1 VAPWCFD
8 TEENGR
14 TTYNKFFWGCAIN
27 ATDHGN
33 TSSITTTRSSLV
45 ASISADLDPHVLYY
59 TDKQDLG
66 YAIIRPAVV
75 DTDIDWSGTSFAV
88 STKCS
93 AVPYNTCKIS
103 DPYSEDEFARSGVV
117 ASFKCPNVFDES
129 SISGNLTALG
139 IATWFKDWHQYLNAG
154 GPFSPNGDDFAATW
168 HSFVDTPTGN
178 PVPKDSNS
186 PFRNPWHSLV
196 QIAISSD
203 PWDMPVEFTN
213 SDLVWDVYRL
223 PVILLLSCATTG
235 IFSLHNVIVLG

>member
-139 IATWFKDWHQYLNAG
+139 IATWFKDWHKNVTQGAPFNGPLVVGGVSNTMKMNTTTKNLRSLFLN
-154 GPFSPNGDDFAATW
+154 SW
-168 HSFVDTPTGN
+168 HWLS
-178 PVPKDSNS
+178 
-186 PFRNPWHSLV
+186 
-196 QIAISSD
+196 QIVLSSE
-203 PWDMPVEFTN
+203 PSDMPLEFTE
-213 SDLVWDVYRL
+213 SDQLW
-223 PVILLLSCATTG
+223 VIDKLSLLLLSCTTTG
-235 IFSLHNVIVLG
+235 TSSKSSHGAWLT